1 MGQGGRETAELY
13 FFAELFYFPIQ
24 RDEMEIGCLNTVCSV
39 LVAKGMPVGAVAKGM
54 PVGADYA

>member
-39 LVAKGMPVGAVAKGM
+39 LVAKGMPVGA
-54 PVGADYA
+54 DYA